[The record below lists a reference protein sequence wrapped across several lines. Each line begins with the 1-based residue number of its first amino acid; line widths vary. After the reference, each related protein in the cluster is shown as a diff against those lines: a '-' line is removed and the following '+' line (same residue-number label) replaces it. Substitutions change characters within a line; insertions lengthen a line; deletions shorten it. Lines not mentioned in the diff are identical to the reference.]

1 MLSKTTKS
9 LSKIGPF
16 ASLLFLFTFLFSLLG
31 MELFAYRA
39 ILDEDGELIYGT
51 DTLIEY
57 KKSRKVVRYPRLNF
71 NSITEAVITV
81 FILVNGE
88 DWIWIAQVW
97 IRAFGE
103 GERIHE
109 IIATTYFVI
118 VMLVGHLTLFALFTG
133 ILLHNFKLQQ
143 VALED
148 DKRNPDSTYRN
159 LKGFLTRLY
168 QSFRGEEDVETKR
181 EEETDN

>member
-51 DTLIEY
+51 ETLIEY
-57 KKSRKVVRYPRLNF
+57 KKSGKVVRYPRLNF
-71 NSITEAVITV
+71 NSITEAIVTV

-88 DWIWIAQVW
+88 DWIWIA
-97 IRAFGE
+97 
-103 GERIHE
+103 
-109 IIATTYFVI
+109 
-118 VMLVGHLTLFALFTG
+118 
-133 ILLHNFKLQQ
+133 
-143 VALED
+143 
-148 DKRNPDSTYRN
+148 
-159 LKGFLTRLY
+159 
-168 QSFRGEEDVETKR
+168 
-181 EEETDN
+181 